1 LHTFAASKFFN
12 SPKLNIMN
20 TKVLLAAL
28 AGAVASFLTGWVI
41 WGMALKGF
49 FEANTTDAGRAVMR
63 SDDGMV
69 MWAIFVGC
77 LAWSLLMA
85 LVFSRWANIT
95 TFKTGAMAGAWLGFL
110 MALGADMFSY
120 GGMDASTL
128 TAVLVDPI
136 LNAVQGALV
145 GGVVGWAL
153 GYGNRV

>member
-1 LHTFAASKFFN
+1 
-12 SPKLNIMN
+12 MN

-28 AGAVASFLTGWVI
+28 AGAVVSFLTGWAI
-41 WGMALKGF
+41 WGIALKGF
-49 FEANTTDAGRAVMR
+49 FDTNTTEAGKEVARG
-63 SDDGMV
+63 DDMV

-85 LVFSRWANIT
+85 LIFSRWANIT
-95 TFKTGAMAGAWLGFL
+95 TFKTGAIAGAWIGFL
-110 MALGADMFSY
+110 VALGMDMFSY
-120 GGMDASTL
+120 GSMNAWNL

-153 GYGNRV
+153 GYSNRAQRTS